1 MEKDCMQINV
11 MRNVPKLN
19 FQNAKVWIL
28 LYFFI
33 IIFFLLLYS
42 FLSLY
47 FFILKLG
54 LNMVI
59 PGETPLPPNHEL
71 PLRLQNF
78 NVDSKAD
85 EDV

>member
-1 MEKDCMQINV
+1 MPVCSLDGKRLYANKCHAEC
-11 MRNVPKLN
+11 
-19 FQNAKVWIL
+19 AKVEFSKCEGL
-28 LYFFI
+28 NI

-78 NVDSKAD
+78 NVDSKD

>member
-1 MEKDCMQINV
+1 MPVCSLDGK
-11 MRNVPKLN
+11 R
-19 FQNAKVWIL
+19 
-28 LYFFI
+28 LYANKCHAQCAGVEF
-33 IIFFLLLYS
+33 S
-42 FLSLY
+42 
-47 FFILKLG
+47 KCEG

-78 NVDSKAD
+78 NVDSKD